1 MKEKKKIIIVKEN
14 GTLLNVLVNE
24 LKDLSNRTIRNYI
37 KHGMVKVNNSTV
49 KISNVLVNEKDE
61 VTVNFSKREIPNY
74 KLKILYEDDDI
85 IVIDKPAGLLTIS
98 NAKEKE
104 ITAFRMVS
112 DYIKHTNQKAKL
124 FVVHR
129 LDQNTSGVLLFSKNL
144 KLKEELQKR
153 WNEIVQ
159 IREYTCVVEG
169 KIAKDG
175 FFESYLTASHNQIIH
190 STKNKEIGKYARTN
204 YKVIKSNEKYSLL
217 RVQIDTGRRNQI
229 RVHMSEH
236 GHPIVG
242 DKKYGSK
249 DNSINR
255 LALHANKLVLW
266 DIRNGDELIFISEV
280 PPSIKNFCNKK

>member
-61 VTVNFSKREIPNY
+61 ITVNFSKREIPNY

-169 KIAKDG
+169 KIVKDG

>member
-1 MKEKKKIIIVKEN
+1 MREKKKIIIVKEN
-14 GTLLNVLVNE
+14 SSLLNVLTNE
-24 LKDLSNRTIRNYI
+24 LVDLSNRTIRNYI
-37 KHGMVKVNNSTV
+37 KHGMVKVNNKVVKFSNAMLST
-49 KISNVLVNEKDE
+49 NDE
-61 VTVNFSKREIPNY
+61 VIINFSKREIPNY
-74 KLKILYEDDDI
+74 KLKIIYEDDDI

-98 NAKEKE
+98 NAKEKD

-112 DYIKHTNQKAKL
+112 DYIKQNNPKSKL

-144 KLKEELQKR
+144 KLKEELQNR
-153 WNEIVQ
+153 WNELVK
-159 IREYTCVVEG
+159 IREYTCAVEG
-169 KIAKDG
+169 QLVKNG
-175 FFESYLTASHNQIIH
+175 FFESYLTSDHNQIIH
-190 STKNKEIGKYARTN
+190 STKNKKIGKYAKTN
-204 YKVIKSNEKYSLL
+204 YEVVKYNSKYTLL

-255 LALHANKLVLW
+255 LALHANRLVLT
-266 DIRNGDELIFISEV
+266 DARDGKELVFTSEV
-280 PPSIKNFCNKK
+280 PASIINICNKK

>member
-1 MKEKKKIIIVKEN
+1 MREKKKIILVKEN
-14 GTLLNVLVNE
+14 SSLLNVLTNE
-24 LKDLSNRTIRNYI
+24 LVDLSNRTIRNYI
-37 KHGMVKVNNSTV
+37 KHGMVKVNNKVV
-49 KISNVLVNEKDE
+49 KFSNAMLNTNDE
-61 VTVNFSKREIPNY
+61 VIINFSKREIPNY
-74 KLKILYEDDDI
+74 KLKIIYEDDDI

-98 NAKEKE
+98 NAKEKD

-112 DYIKHTNQKAKL
+112 DYIKQNNPKSKL

-144 KLKEELQKR
+144 KLKEELQDR
-153 WNEIVQ
+153 WNELVK
-159 IREYTCVVEG
+159 IREYTCAVEG
-169 KIAKDG
+169 KITKNG
-175 FFESYLTASHNQIIH
+175 FFESYLTSDHNQIIH
-190 STKNKEIGKYARTN
+190 STKNKEIGKYAKTN
-204 YKVIKSNEKYSLL
+204 YEVVKYNSKYSLL

-255 LALHANKLVLW
+255 LALHANRLVLT
-266 DIRNGDELIFISEV
+266 DIRDGKDLVFTSEV
-280 PPSIKNFCNKK
+280 PTCITNICNKK